1 MCFGMRVLRLLGMPA
16 GPPTGIDDGIS
27 PYLDGDAA
35 RRDPRG
41 DVMAGDGAI
50 RGRDRA
56 RLRHWTTVIDQ
67 DAPRPRA
74 VLNVKAALAL
84 LAGAVALIIPL
95 VGLAAVALG
104 VLAVREVQRDGGR
117 GRGQAVAGIALGV
130 VGLVLLVLA
139 LAGVIERPT

>member
-1 MCFGMRVLRLLGMPA
+1 M
-16 GPPTGIDDGIS
+16 
-27 PYLDGDAA
+27 
-35 RRDPRG
+35 
-41 DVMAGDGAI
+41 
-50 RGRDRA
+50 
-56 RLRHWTTVIDQ
+56 IDQ